1 MNSFTPKHLEIMRKV
16 LSLIVFLGLTTACMA
31 QRPEKI
37 KGDKDVISVTNS
49 IDEEFHVLEVNNN
62 LKVTVAQSNRNS
74 YVLTTDK
81 NLAKVVNFDVQNGVL
96 KIHTTAK
103 ITGSKKLE
111 VFLSVKEISELI
123 LNDDAEVESQ
133 GELSSEMF
141 SLLGKESSKFDLDL
155 KTENTSIILSK
166 NSGGKLNLKSK
177 EVTVNL
183 GDRTDLKGKINA
195 DNLSVQLSKSA
206 QMDMD
211 GKVNTA
217 MFNINGTADLKTKKM
232 KTTNAT
238 LNASNNTDIY
248 MHVTKDLVIDAKGKS
263 KVFVYGNPKI
273 EVKGLTDKSSIIK
286 K

>member
-1 MNSFTPKHLEIMRKV
+1 MKKV
-16 LSLIVFLGLTTACMA
+16 LSLIVFLGLMTACMA
-31 QRPEKI
+31 QKSEKI

-49 IDEEFHVLEVNNN
+49 IDKEFHVLEVNNS

-81 NLAKVVNFDVQNGVL
+81 NLAEVVNFDVLNGVL

-141 SLLGKESSKFDLDL
+141 SILGKESSKFDLDL
-155 KTENTSIILSK
+155 KTEDINIILSK
-166 NSGGKLNLKSK
+166 KSGGKLKLKTKNVS
-177 EVTVNL
+177 VNL
-183 GDRTDLKGKINA
+183 GDRSDLKGQLDA
-195 DNLSVQLSKSA
+195 DNLTVQLSKSA

-217 MFNINGTADLKTKKM
+217 TFNLKGSADLKGKKM
-232 KTTNAT
+232 KANTAT
-238 LNASNNTDIY
+238 LNAANNTDIY
-248 MHVTKDLVIDAKGKS
+248 IHATKELVIDAKGKS
-263 KVFVYGNPKI
+263 KVYVYGNPNI
-273 EVKGLTDKSSIIK
+273 EVKGLTDKSRIIK